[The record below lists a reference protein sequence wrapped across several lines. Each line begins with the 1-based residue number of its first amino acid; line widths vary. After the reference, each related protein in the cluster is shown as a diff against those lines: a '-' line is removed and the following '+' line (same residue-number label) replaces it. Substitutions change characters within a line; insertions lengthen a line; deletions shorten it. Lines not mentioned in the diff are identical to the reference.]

1 MAFCSPLPRRCQA
14 EALQQHREERNALA
28 HIAYRT
34 NLPFTCARSLKKTGA
49 RRGVFSHQEKCSAAQ
64 NEKRKTTFWQQH
76 HMRRDRKR
84 VPVRIL
90 GGDSSSGLLNSLTNR
105 PLSHHTDPERDDA
118 CIFFWTCYLLALPN
132 AADDDH
138 FSLCGET

>member
-28 HIAYRT
+28 HIART
-34 NLPFTCARSLKKTGA
+34 NLPFTCALSEKDGSTA
-49 RRGVFSHQEKCSAAQ
+49 RRLFTSGKMQRGA
-64 NEKRKTTFWQQH
+64 KRKTTFWQQH